1 MFFFFKSLE
10 LVKNILVVQDKIF
23 TYFTIH
29 CKTFCFCKIYI
40 EASQHV
46 YLPAVDNGAYYIDE
60 SGNGL
65 QLITKDAPL
74 VVIGTKTKHPSP
86 FPVPLEPI
94 TVDDIKGIGF
104 NIYNNIWNTNYV
116 LWYPYDENDY
126 DKSIQT
132 RYSIDFMVR

>member
-1 MFFFFKSLE
+1 M
-10 LVKNILVVQDKIF
+10 
-23 TYFTIH
+23 YFTIH
-29 CKTFCFCKIYI
+29 CKTFCFCKICI
-40 EASQHV
+40 EVSLHV
-46 YLPAVDNGAYYIDE
+46 YLLAVDNGAYYIDE

-74 VVIGTKTKHPSP
+74 VLIGTKTKHPSP

-116 LWYPYDENDY
+116 LWYPYDENDF